1 MRATQVPIAAA
12 RMTGLLSVIAQPHV
26 TQKVKEEY
34 PEVVVD
40 AAFSNSKM
48 ALIRS
53 AKVYQLSTPRLCQ
66 LHHSASFP
74 HFVTMNSIQK
84 KKRQVTRPC

>member
-53 AKVYQLSTPRLCQ
+53 A
-66 LHHSASFP
+66 
-74 HFVTMNSIQK
+74 
-84 KKRQVTRPC
+84 